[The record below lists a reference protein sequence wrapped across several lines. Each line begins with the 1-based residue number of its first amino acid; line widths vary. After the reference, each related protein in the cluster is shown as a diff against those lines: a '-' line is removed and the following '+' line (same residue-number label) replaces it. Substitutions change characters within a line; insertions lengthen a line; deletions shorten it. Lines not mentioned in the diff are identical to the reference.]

1 MGAGRTSAVRR
12 RHFWKIR
19 PSFPNRFRKPDR
31 SDRYDWHRTTQ
42 GLWVHWGIRSQVARL
57 IPPSQ
62 QALPAVPILRAEH
75 LEKAFGAAAAS
86 SAGVMAVNGV
96 DLGIE
101 AGQFVAITGASGSGK
116 STLLHLL
123 GGITRPTSGRVL
135 LEGVDLAALGDD
147 ELAIVRRRRIGFV
160 FQRYNLLPELSLVE
174 NVSLPLV
181 LDGIPVARCD
191 AAARTALETVGMGHR
206 ADHRPDTL
214 SGGEQQRGAIA
225 RALVTAPAIVL
236 ADEPTGALDS
246 ENSRRVVQLLRA
258 LVTDHGQ
265 TVVLVTHDP
274 GIAAEAGRCIRMADG
289 RIVSDTVG
297 ANAPAAGG
305 SPPLSVHPQAR
316 PTEAGRQRGK
326 RKRR

>member
-1 MGAGRTSAVRR
+1 
-12 RHFWKIR
+12 
-19 PSFPNRFRKPDR
+19 
-31 SDRYDWHRTTQ
+31 
-42 GLWVHWGIRSQVARL
+42 
-57 IPPSQ
+57 
-62 QALPAVPILRAEH
+62 VPILQAEQ
-75 LEKAFGAAAAS
+75 LQKAFGAAAAS
-86 SAGVMAVNGV
+86 ASGVMAVAGV
-96 DLGIE
+96 DLAIE

-123 GGITRPTSGRVL
+123 GGITRPTAGRVL

-147 ELAIVRRRRIGFV
+147 ELAIIRRRRIGFV
-160 FQRYNLLPELSLVE
+160 FQRYNLLPELSLLE

-181 LDGIPVARCD
+181 LDGIPHTRCD

-225 RALVTAPAIVL
+225 RALVTSPAIVL

-246 ENSRRVVQLLRA
+246 ENSRRVVELLRT

-274 GIAAEAGRCIRMADG
+274 GIAAAAGRCIRMEDG
-289 RIVSDTVG
+289 RIIADTIRADG
-297 ANAPAAGG
+297 PAAGG
-305 SPPLSVHPQAR
+305 RPPLSGPASGRIPV
-316 PTEAGRQRGK
+316 AGPRRGK